1 MNRNSLPKLS
11 LFPLTT
17 EVNSVGHVYI
27 GGCDCVELVKEY
39 GTPLYVF
46 DELTLCS
53 KCREFQ
59 TEFTKRYSDT
69 LVIYASKAFLNR
81 ALALILKEEGL
92 GLDVVSGGELSL
104 AQSVEFPKDK
114 VYFHGNNKT
123 EGELKQALDWGI
135 GRIVVDNLYELDL
148 VHRLAGDMGIT
159 QPVLLRLTPGV
170 DPHTHR
176 YTTTGVLDSKFG
188 FPLATGQ
195 AETAVVQAISDSN
208 LDLVGFHFH
217 LGSPIPEVSPYQ
229 LAIDIV
235 LRFAKEM
242 EVKHGF
248 HLREF
253 SPGGG
258 FAVQYK
264 IGYPVPSVADYAEAI
279 ISKLTSIADELGLT
293 YPRLIVEPGR
303 GIVAQAG
310 VALYTVGA
318 VKEIPEVR
326 SYICVD
332 GGIGDNVR
340 PALYEA
346 NYEALVANRVNEK
359 ESARVTIAG
368 RFCESGDILIRDVNL
383 APVSPGDV
391 IAIPA
396 NGAYSIPMASNYNM
410 VPKPAIVLVK
420 DGKAGLIRR
429 RESYQDLM
437 NLDVI

>member
-1 MNRNSLPKLS
+1 M
-11 LFPLTT
+11 
-17 EVNSVGHVYI
+17 
-27 GGCDCVELVKEY
+27 
-39 GTPLYVF
+39 
-46 DELTLCS
+46 
-53 KCREFQ
+53 
-59 TEFTKRYSDT
+59 
-69 LVIYASKAFLNR
+69 
-81 ALALILKEEGL
+81 
-92 GLDVVSGGELSL
+92 
-104 AQSVEFPKDK
+104 
-114 VYFHGNNKT
+114 
-123 EGELKQALDWGI
+123 
-135 GRIVVDNLYELDL
+135 
-148 VHRLAGDMGIT
+148 
-159 QPVLLRLTPGV
+159 
-170 DPHTHR
+170 
-176 YTTTGVLDSKFG
+176 
-188 FPLATGQ
+188 
-195 AETAVVQAISDSN
+195 
-208 LDLVGFHFH
+208 
-217 LGSPIPEVSPYQ
+217 
-229 LAIDIV
+229 
-235 LRFAKEM
+235 
-242 EVKHGF
+242 
-248 HLREF
+248 
-253 SPGGG
+253 
-258 FAVQYK
+258 
-264 IGYPVPSVADYAEAI
+264 
-279 ISKLTSIADELGLT
+279 GLT

-359 ESARVTIAG
+359 ESTRVTIAG